1 MFKIAEAFKRI
12 DEEENARDYIE
23 DLPSLNA
30 TITKMIKSER
40 YVFSADF
47 LARGYPFERMAA
59 EKMWRICCLPHET
72 TETDVALCLFKN
84 NPQIG
89 DHPEQP
95 GIWRSDTDDRIL
107 SFPCATDVRLNLSPR
122 LAASESDE

>member
-47 LARGYPFERMAA
+47 LARGYPFERMACR
-59 EKMWRICCLPHET
+59 E
-72 TETDVALCLFKN
+72 DVAHL
-84 NPQIG
+84 
-89 DHPEQP
+89 
-95 GIWRSDTDDRIL
+95 
-107 SFPCATDVRLNLSPR
+107 LSPSR
-122 LAASESDE
+122 DHRDGRCIVLIQK

>member
-47 LARGYPFERMAA
+47 LARGYPFENGYREDVAHLLSPS
-59 EKMWRICCLPHET
+59 RDHR
-72 TETDVALCLFKN
+72 TDVALCLFKN

-107 SFPCATDVRLNLSPR
+107 IPLRN
-122 LAASESDE
+122 